1 MVLYEDQDDYGQNSD
16 IDPLGN
22 PLTNGS
28 WDSREYGSAGPRI
41 ACCTITPYKI
51 DWYAEAEAEAQTLK
65 PSGPGRRL
73 TEEHDGEEVEVEVF
87 TPDQFRELFGFE
99 PEKLPGEDDLLDQN

>member
-1 MVLYEDQDDYGQNSD
+1 MYKTMVLYEDQDDYGAND
-16 IDPLGN
+16 DLDPLGN
-22 PLTNGS
+22 PVSNGS

-51 DWYAEAEAEAQTLK
+51 DWSNDAVAEESLK
-65 PSGPGRRL
+65 PSGRGRRL
-73 TEEHDGEEVEVEVF
+73 TEEHDGDLVEVF

-99 PEKLPGEDDLLDQN
+99 PEKLPGEDE

>member
-1 MVLYEDQDDYGQNSD
+1 MVLYEDQDDYGQNGN

-22 PLTNGS
+22 PMTNGS

-41 ACCTITPYKI
+41 ACCTITPYRI
-51 DWYAEAEAEAQTLK
+51 DYYADAQTLE

-73 TEEHDGEEVEVEVF
+73 TEEHDGEEVEVF

-99 PEKLPGEDDLLDQN
+99 PEKLPGEDE

>member
-51 DWYAEAEAEAQTLK
+51 DWYAEAEAQTLK

-87 TPDQFRELFGFE
+87 TPDQFREIFGFE